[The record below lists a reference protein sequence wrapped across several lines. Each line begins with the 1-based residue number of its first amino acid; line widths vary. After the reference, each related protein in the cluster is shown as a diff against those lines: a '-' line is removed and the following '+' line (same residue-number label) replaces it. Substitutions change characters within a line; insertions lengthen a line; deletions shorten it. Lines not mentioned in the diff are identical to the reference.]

1 MAMWWFLASEVAI
14 FGGLITVFVLNKLNH
29 PEWSVQAS
37 HMVQWAGALNT
48 FVLLASSFAV
58 VKAHLAAHAGEFEK
72 AARLLFATVG
82 MGFIFLAVKAFEYSH
97 EFAEGFTPVTDL
109 YWSFYFLMT
118 GLHALH
124 VIAGM
129 VAMVI
134 IALGIR
140 RGLHGQR
147 AEYVGMYWHIVD
159 IVWIFL
165 FPLLYLTG

>member
-82 MGFIFLAVKAFEYSH
+82 MGVIFLAVKAFEYSH

-147 AEYVGMYWHIVD
+147 AGWAEMSGA
-159 IVWIFL
+159 
-165 FPLLYLTG
+165 TAGR